1 MSEDTQQDHISK
13 KVVVY
18 RISGMDD
25 VQVERDVVYRA
36 TDAAGTLTMD
46 LYYPP
51 DGKRAEQRPAVVIV
65 AGYSDLGLQSM
76 LGGKFKEMGFST
88 SWARLMA
95 ASGIVAIVY
104 TNREPA
110 ADLHALLAHVKQH
123 AAALGVDEARIGVWA
138 SSGNV
143 PLALSVLMQNAG
155 YHFACAALC
164 YGFMLDLD
172 GSTWVAE
179 ASKQWGFVNAAAGHT
194 VDDLPS
200 DLPLFVARAGRDAFP
215 HLNDGLDRFVAKA
228 LARNLPVTVTNHSVA
243 PHAFDLLHDS
253 ETSREIVR
261 QLLGFM
267 RCHLAA

>member
-1 MSEDTQQDHISK
+1 MSQDTPQDHISR

-18 RISGMDD
+18 RIPGMDD
-25 VQVERDVVYRA
+25 VLVRPDVVYRT
-36 TDAAGTLTMD
+36 TDAGALTMD

-51 DGKRAEQRPAVVIV
+51 DGERGARRPAVVIV
-65 AGYSDLGLQSM
+65 AGYSDLGVQSK
-76 LGGKFKEMGFST
+76 LGRRFKDMGFST

-95 ASGIVAIVY
+95 ASGIAAIVY
-104 TNREPA
+104 TNREPT
-110 ADLHALLAHVKQH
+110 ADLHALLAHVKYH
-123 AAALGVDEARIGVWA
+123 AESLNVDEGRIGVWA

-143 PLALSVLMQNAG
+143 PLALSVMMQSAG
-155 YHFACAALC
+155 HHFACAALC

-179 ASKQWGFVNAAAGHT
+179 ASQQWGFVNAAAGHT
-194 VDDLPS
+194 VADLPS
-200 DLPLFVARAGRDAFP
+200 DLPLFIARAGQDAFP
-215 HLNDGLDRFVAKA
+215 HLNEALDRFVSKA
-228 LARNLPVTVTNHSVA
+228 LARNLPVTVANHSVA
-243 PHAFDLLHDS
+243 PHAFDLMHDS